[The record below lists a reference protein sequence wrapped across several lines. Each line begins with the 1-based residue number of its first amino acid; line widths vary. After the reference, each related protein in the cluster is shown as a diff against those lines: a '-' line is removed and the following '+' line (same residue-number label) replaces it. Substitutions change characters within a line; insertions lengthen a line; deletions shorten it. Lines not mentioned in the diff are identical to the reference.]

1 MKFLSR
7 LCGLALFFMLSA
19 AAIWAQPR
27 PVSSTPPP
35 VKNDKVMASN
45 APTPAPAPASVKAK
59 YEGGIFGYRKKQE
72 GTLQFDENNN
82 RLVFRTKDGKEML
95 SFPYSS
101 LNMVYPDTKAVRPA
115 AATVIGSLPL
125 PYGANI
131 PAWFVRKKVRYLSF
145 QFSEPNMPGGLT
157 SFKLENKETL
167 FSIVTALCEK
177 AQLTSQGDSCFRPR
191 PNAVSNSQTIA
202 VPLPRP
208 RP

>member
-1 MKFLSR
+1 MKFLSH
-7 LCGLALFFMLSA
+7 LCGLALFVMLSA
-19 AAIWAQPR
+19 AAVWAQPR

-35 VKNDKVMASN
+35 AKNDKVMASN
-45 APTPAPAPASVKAK
+45 TPTPAPASVKAK

-72 GTLQFDENNN
+72 GTLQFDENNS

-95 SFPYSS
+95 SFAYSS
-101 LNMVYPDTKAVRPA
+101 LSVVYPDTKAVQPMA
-115 AATVIGSLPL
+115 ANVIGRLPL

-145 QFSEPNMPGGLT
+145 QFNEPNTPGGLT
-157 SFKLENKETL
+157 SFKLDNKETL
-167 FSIVTALCEK
+167 FSVLTALCEK

-202 VPLPRP
+202 VPIPRQ